1 MKVEVT
7 TPEQF
12 MGDVVGDLSARRGQ
26 IENMGDRA
34 QVKVIDCHV
43 PLATMFGYATQLRSM
58 TQGRGNYTM
67 EFDHYQEVP
76 RNIAD
81 EIIGERSKK

>member
-1 MKVEVT
+1 MKVEAT

-12 MGDVVGDLSARRGQ
+12 MGDVVGDLSSKRGQ
-26 IENMGDRA
+26 IENMGERGQA
-34 QVKVIDCHV
+34 KVVTAFV
-43 PLATMFGYATQLRSM
+43 PLASMFGYATQLRSM

-76 RNIAD
+76 KNVAD
-81 EIIGERSKK
+81 EVIGEKGKK